1 MSDIIWEIYSSAS
14 PSWEISNNF
23 ERLLLS
29 SAPSSPWEISDIIW
43 ENSDNLGKTF
53 PSSASWE
60 RERFLTKLERFLLV
74 DRFLTIWFGGRSP
87 SSCKYYVDVFI
98 GGWDVLD
105 SEERGQI
112 SHRRLCSWVLWPCK
126 RGSCQNHFGERFDS
140 HFWETLRQQGVRN
153 FWRGLHRPRGWSE
166 ESIWLCFSIHLFCHL
181 CFAHVHNQQ
190 LRRIPLRPRSPPP
203 SPPKKRKQKTFRKT
217 KI

>member
-1 MSDIIWEIYSSAS
+1 MSDIIWEISSSAS
-14 PSWEISNNF
+14 
-23 ERLLLS
+23 
-29 SAPSSPWEISDIIW
+29 APWEI
-43 ENSDNLGKTF
+43 SDNLGKTF
-53 PSSASWE
+53 PSSASWD
-60 RERFLTKLERFLLV
+60 FFLLIDFWQSGLEEEGQV
-74 DRFLTIWFGGRSP
+74 
-87 SSCKYYVDVFI
+87 SCKYYVDVCI

-126 RGSCQNHFGERFDS
+126 RGRCQNHFGKWFDS

-153 FWRGLHRPRGWSE
+153 FWRGLHHPRGWSE

-190 LRRIPLRPRSPPP
+190 LRRIPPPP
-203 SPPKKRKQKTFRKT
+203 LLPP
-217 KI
+217 